1 MTTELN
7 QPTAKAKEKHSTK
20 PPLSQDPEALID
32 TIDSFRKSGAPGNHN
47 ANTTSSSSNGNSNGN
62 GNAPSASSSTAF
74 DPVDFLN
81 HHYKT
86 EASLITA
93 LPSLRSTLD
102 KRITTL
108 DESISSTI
116 QKQSDL
122 ADLTLSDVTRA
133 KHAVKHLHE
142 RVTTVQIKANQSEQA
157 VQEITIEMKQLDF
170 AKKHLSKTITA
181 LKRLHML
188 LHAVKQL
195 RYAVRSSCNPP
206 DYKNAANL
214 VDAVQLLLGHF
225 EGYMDSVEKMRLVKQ
240 DVERIRVNLNQGII
254 FAFRVAGFGG
264 AKALEKKKRD
274 DEKRKKKAKKGKAVS
289 HKMDQSEEDGE
300 SKAAIPLPP
309 ASLND
314 ACHVL
319 DALGMSKRKEFMK
332 VFCADHLEPYA
343 QLFHP
348 KNNTSSG
355 GANLAT
361 PQKPS
366 FKIILSNEN
375 KDEKENSALSNPN
388 PASLDQIER
397 RYAWYRRMLR
407 ELDEAFPSVFP
418 KYWNME
424 YHMTRAFLSECAK
437 HILLLFSSK
446 DGSMKALHDRD
457 CENVSVL
464 LKALQKT
471 MLFEKEMTA
480 WLQREYGTDFDDGLS
495 GKNEKVPAVGE
506 DGEVLEFGPSGKA
519 VAAGSA
525 EGIRI
530 KYERQMNDRKKR
542 EDSMN
547 QQQDGNEDLDMA
559 HFNRVN
565 DAPVVVPPLIGVASS
580 AFEKFMGPYIALEEE
595 NMDEQLKEAASNSTV
610 DSRGELPVL
619 TSSTNLFL
627 YIKNSITRCTTLTK
641 GKTLF
646 LLYRAFQRTLRKYAT
661 VLASKYPSA
670 LYGPAAAIGGLSI
683 AGLTA
688 GSGSGIKDIYRIP
701 KGDETNICYVIDTCE
716 YCSET
721 VEALQDLIVD
731 KIEDKYKSKVD
742 MSSEEEAFHD
752 VTAKGI
758 KVLVSGLVHRTD
770 QAFKGMYNI
779 NWSALDVVGEES
791 AYVRSMHNEVQP
803 FVVKVKSLLPNSYF
817 RNFCDQ
823 FAMIFT
829 NAFYNT
835 ITRQKRISESGTQ
848 QLLLDVYNLKTLLLK
863 LPVLEKVDASSP
875 SRSPSNQVGSSIAPA
890 MYTKLVT
897 KQFQR
902 IEILLKLV
910 GTPAELLID
919 VFKVQWQGGS
929 ALDLQTVMTLKGM
942 KRNDQA
948 SMLEKFGVDPMT
960 AIKNTANFDIQS
972 LHDKSSDVSAK
983 INSDLIQMR
992 EKVERFRGAFR

>member
-1 MTTELN
+1 MTTESN
-7 QPTAKAKEKHSTK
+7 QPKAKKPTK

-32 TIDSFRKSGAPGNHN
+32 TIDSFSKRGAPGNLKSN
-47 ANTTSSSSNGNSNGN
+47 STSSSKNAS
-62 GNAPSASSSTAF
+62 NAPSASSSTAF

-86 EASLITA
+86 EASLIIA
-93 LPSLRSTLD
+93 LPKLRSTLD
-102 KRITTL
+102 KRLTTL

-133 KHAVKHLHE
+133 KHAVKQLHE
-142 RVTTVQIKANQSEQA
+142 RVTTVQIKASQSEQA

-195 RYAVRSSCNPP
+195 RYSMRPSCNPP

-225 EGYMDSVEKMRLVKQ
+225 EGYMDSVDKMRLVKQ
-240 DVERIRVNLNQGII
+240 DVELIKVNLNQGII

-274 DEKRKKKAKKGKAVS
+274 DEKRKKKLDKGKATS
-289 HKMDQSEEDGE
+289 REMDQSSEEDGE
-300 SKAAIPLPP
+300 TEATIPLPP
-309 ASLND
+309 PSLND

-319 DALGMSKRKEFMK
+319 DALGMRKRKEFIK

-355 GANLAT
+355 GANAAT

-366 FKIILSNEN
+366 FKIILSNDN

-424 YHMTRAFLSECAK
+424 YQMTRAFLSECAK

-446 DGSMKALHDRD
+446 DGSIKAMRDRD

-480 WLQREYGTDFDDGLS
+480 WLQREYGTDFDDGSS
-495 GKNEKVPAVGE
+495 GKNEENLVVGD
-506 DGEVLEFGPSGKA
+506 DGELLEFDPSGKA

-542 EDSMN
+542 EESIN
-547 QQQDGNEDLDMA
+547 QQQDGNEDLDMT

-565 DAPVVVPPLIGVASS
+565 DAHVVVSPLIGVASS
-580 AFEKFMGPYIALEEE
+580 AFEKFMGPYIALEEQ
-595 NMDEQLKEAASNSTV
+595 NMDEQLREATSDSTV
-610 DSRGELPVL
+610 DSRGELPVF

-646 LLYRAFQRTLRKYAT
+646 LLYRAFQRTLRKYAK

-670 LYGPAAAIGGLSI
+670 LSGPAAAIGGLSI

-701 KGDETNICYVIDTCE
+701 KGDETTICYVIDTCE

-731 KIEDKYKSKVD
+731 KIEDKYKSKID

-779 NWSALDVVGEES
+779 NWSALDIVGEES
-791 AYVRSMHNEVQP
+791 AYVRSMHDEVQP

-863 LPVLEKVDASSP
+863 LPVLEKVDVSSP
-875 SRSPSNQVGSSIAPA
+875 SRSPSKQVGSLIAPA
-890 MYTKLVT
+890 MYTKMAT

-929 ALDLQTVMTLKGM
+929 AMDLQTVMTLKGM

-948 SMLEKFGVDPMT
+948 TLLENFGVDPMT
-960 AIKNTANFDIQS
+960 AMKNTANIDIQS